1 MQTVFNSNNF
11 DLNLDL
17 PGQNLKKKNIS
28 HKGFF

>member
-17 PGQNLKKKNIS
+17 PGQNLKKKNTGIS
-28 HKGFF
+28 H